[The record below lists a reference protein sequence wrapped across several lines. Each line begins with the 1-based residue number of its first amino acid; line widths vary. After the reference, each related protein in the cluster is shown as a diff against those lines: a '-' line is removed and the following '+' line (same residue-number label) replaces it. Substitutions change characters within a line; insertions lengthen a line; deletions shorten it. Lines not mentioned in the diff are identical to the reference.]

1 MGCIAMSTN
10 FWAVHAL
17 ALVQH
22 TVIHLTQPVFVAF
35 ASPWLLHERTPRSAI
50 AALML
55 ALVGASIVLLPAGP
69 PTWSTLALAVSM
81 PLLPGAAGLLSA
93 SSSAL
98 AHIMLRLATAPELR
112 SRLDPDAPADAP
124 ATVVF
129 HFTATVTVLGT
140 IVGLLVGDFRSMP
153 ADLTAADSALRIA
166 AMAGTGLLGQLAM
179 SSAYS
184 RGEAPAIAI
193 VAYAAI
199 PISACLD
206 AFAWGAPLGFSTAVG
221 AALMVLAGGILSRA
235 RSWPQRTGVATLVAR
250 NAAPGHAAVSTSPHR
265 REITSPARGHGVA
278 HGRPGPRSPHAR
290 IDRRPDRP
298 LLHRLQ
304 RHRRARGDRRR
315 RPRPRHGQG
324 RRDRPRRGPR
334 RARPRRAP

>member
-1 MGCIAMSTN
+1 MDDPSRPPPGAHARRVGLLLMLASVAAFAVMNAFVKDLRQHGMSTLEVMVWRTAPGLPLVLLELRWRGVSLRARRPRVVALRTAMGCVAMSTN

-35 ASPWLLHERTPRSAI
+35 ASPWLLHERTPRAAI
-50 AALML
+50 AALAL
-55 ALVGASIVLLPAGP
+55 ALVGASIVLLPPGP
-69 PTWSTLALAVSM
+69 MTWSTMALAVSM

-98 AHIMLRLATAPELR
+98 AHIMLRLATAPELH

-140 IVGLLVGDFRSMP
+140 IAGVVAGDFQSMP
-153 ADLTAADSALRIA
+153 ADLTLGDTALRIA

-199 PISACLD
+199 PISAGLD
-206 AFAWGAPLGFSTAVG
+206 ALAWGATLGPSTAIG
-221 AALMVLAGGILSRA
+221 AALMVLAGGILSR
-235 RSWPQRTGVATLVAR
+235 
-250 NAAPGHAAVSTSPHR
+250 
-265 REITSPARGHGVA
+265 
-278 HGRPGPRSPHAR
+278 GRP
-290 IDRRPDRP
+290 
-298 LLHRLQ
+298 
-304 RHRRARGDRRR
+304 
-315 RPRPRHGQG
+315 
-324 RRDRPRRGPR
+324 
-334 RARPRRAP
+334 

>member
-1 MGCIAMSTN
+1 MLVSVAAFAVMNAFVKDLRQHGMSTLEVMVWRTAPGLPLVWLELRWRGVSLRARRPRVVALRTALGCIAMSTN

-35 ASPWLLHERTPRSAI
+35 ASPRLLHERTSRSAI
-50 AALML
+50 AALVL
-55 ALVGASIVLLPAGP
+55 ALVGAAIVLLPPGA
-69 PTWSTLALAVSM
+69 PTWSTMALAVSM

-112 SRLDPDAPADAP
+112 SRLDPGAPADAP

-140 IVGLLVGDFRSMP
+140 LVGLLVGDFRSMP
-153 ADLTAADSALRIA
+153 PDLSAADTAVRIA
-166 AMAGTGLLGQLAM
+166 AMAGMGLLGQLAM

-199 PISACLD
+199 PISAGLD
-206 AFAWGAPLGFSTAVG
+206 AFAWGAPLGLGTAIG
-221 AALMVLAGGILSRA
+221 AGLMVLAGVILSRS
-235 RSWPQRTGVATLVAR
+235 RS
-250 NAAPGHAAVSTSPHR
+250 
-265 REITSPARGHGVA
+265 
-278 HGRPGPRSPHAR
+278 
-290 IDRRPDRP
+290 
-298 LLHRLQ
+298 
-304 RHRRARGDRRR
+304 
-315 RPRPRHGQG
+315 
-324 RRDRPRRGPR
+324 
-334 RARPRRAP
+334 

>member
-1 MGCIAMSTN
+1 MDDPSRPPSGARARRVGLLLMLASVAAFAVMNAFVKDLRQHGMSTLEVMVWRTAPGLPLVWLELRWRGVSLRARRPRVVALRTAMGCVAMSTN

-35 ASPWLLHERTPRSAI
+35 ASPWLLHERTPRAAI
-50 AALML
+50 AALVL
-55 ALVGASIVLLPAGP
+55 ALVGASIVLLPPGP
-69 PTWSTLALAVSM
+69 MTWSTMALAVSM

-98 AHIMLRLATAPELR
+98 AHIMLRLATAPELH

-140 IVGLLVGDFRSMP
+140 IAGVVAGDFRSMP
-153 ADLTAADSALRIA
+153 ADLTLGDTALRIA

-199 PISACLD
+199 PISAGLD
-206 AFAWGAPLGFSTAVG
+206 ALAWGAPLGPSTAIG
-221 AALMVLAGGILSRA
+221 AALMVLAGGILSR
-235 RSWPQRTGVATLVAR
+235 
-250 NAAPGHAAVSTSPHR
+250 
-265 REITSPARGHGVA
+265 
-278 HGRPGPRSPHAR
+278 GRP
-290 IDRRPDRP
+290 
-298 LLHRLQ
+298 
-304 RHRRARGDRRR
+304 
-315 RPRPRHGQG
+315 
-324 RRDRPRRGPR
+324 
-334 RARPRRAP
+334 